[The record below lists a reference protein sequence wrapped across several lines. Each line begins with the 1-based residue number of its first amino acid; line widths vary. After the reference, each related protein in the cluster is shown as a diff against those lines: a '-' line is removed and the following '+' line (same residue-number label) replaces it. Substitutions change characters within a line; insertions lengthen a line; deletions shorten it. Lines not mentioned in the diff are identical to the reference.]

1 MLKSCDV
8 GNDHHSMSRY
18 PHEQTYLI
26 NDSCIAY
33 SRNQY
38 NYFSTCTSNSYIS
51 YHLLHMIHPGLDDY
65 SNLLFSFNKKQWN
78 IWNWVTWTCET
89 TWRLKRSHRRCPG
102 PILDVQVKLNSR
114 GISFSETSYSEEG
127 FAPWWSMRLVG
138 PSQLYNGPTINGRK

>member
-26 NDSCIAY
+26 NDSCIVY

-65 SNLLFSFNKKQWN
+65 PNLLFSFNKKTMEHMELERVKKLK
-78 IWNWVTWTCET
+78 IET
-89 TWRLKRSHRRCPG
+89 FASPLSG
-102 PILDVQVKLNSR
+102 PILDVQS
-114 GISFSETSYSEEG
+114 S
-127 FAPWWSMRLVG
+127 
-138 PSQLYNGPTINGRK
+138 